1 VAFFVDESCVKAAAV
16 PSEMCLIEERLLPLH
31 PLRPFGLTLMIQP
44 KVEKNKPLIYCV
56 KDSYVI

>member
-1 VAFFVDESCVKAAAV
+1 MARSAKA
-16 PSEMCLIEERLLPLH
+16 RLLPLH